1 MPKATLPLPSSD
13 YLDAQYN
20 NRLRVPDFLTRHVV
34 PWQADSQRV
43 REQQACVLDVAY
55 GPSPAERL
63 DVFPAGGTGQPV
75 VVFLHGGYWRSLD
88 KADHA
93 FIAPA
98 FTAQGAC
105 VVVPNYALCSP
116 SSAVTIEDI
125 ALQCARSVVWVQRNI
140 EQYGGNSAHIT
151 VIGHSAGGHLAAML
165 AACDWKK
172 IGADL
177 PTVALQSAIGISGLY
192 DLAPVM
198 RAPYLQNDLRL
209 TASQVQRCSPAYFKA
224 PRTRFVAVCGG
235 AESEEFLRQNALIE
249 KAWGKRAV
257 AVREALGQH
266 NHFSVLESLITQGER
281 LHALARAEIFGR

>member
-1 MPKATLPLPSSD
+1 MTKPKPDLPSSD

-20 NRLRVPDFLTRHVV
+20 NRLRVPDFLSRHVL
-34 PWQADSQRV
+34 PWQADSKHV
-43 REQQACVLDVAY
+43 RQKQACVLDIAY
-55 GPSPAERL
+55 GASSAEKL

-88 KADHA
+88 KADHS

-98 FTAQGAC
+98 FTQQGAC
-105 VVVPNYALCSP
+105 VVVPNYALCGQG
-116 SSAVTIEDI
+116 SATTIEDI
-125 ALQCARSVVWVQRNI
+125 ALQCAKSVAWVLRNI
-140 EQYGGNSAHIT
+140 EQYGGDPAHIT

-172 IGADL
+172 LGVNL
-177 PTVALQSAIGISGLY
+177 PANAVQSAIGISGLY
-192 DLAPVM
+192 DLAPIM
-198 RAPYLQNDLRL
+198 HAPYLQNDLRL
-209 TASQVQRCSPAYFKA
+209 TTSQVQRCSPAYFKA

-257 AVREALGQH
+257 AVREALGQL
-266 NHFSVLESLITQGER
+266 NHFSVLESLVTKGER
-281 LHALARAEIFGR
+281 LHTLARAEIFGV

>member
-1 MPKATLPLPSSD
+1 MTKSNSIPTDSD

-20 NRLRVPDFLTRHVV
+20 NRLRVPDFLTRHVL
-34 PWQADSQRV
+34 PWQADSERV
-43 REQQACVLDVAY
+43 RAQQACVLDIAY
-55 GPSPAERL
+55 GDSPAEKL

-88 KADHA
+88 KADHS

-98 FTAQGAC
+98 FTQQGAC

-116 SSAVTIEDI
+116 SSATTIEDI
-125 ALQCARSVVWVQRNI
+125 ALQCARSVAWMLRNI
-140 EQYGGNSAHIT
+140 EQYGGNPQHIT

-172 IGADL
+172 LGADL
-177 PTVALQSAIGISGLY
+177 PSVGLQSAIGISGLY
-192 DLAPVM
+192 DLTPIM
-198 RAPYLQNDLRL
+198 HAPYLQNDLRL
-209 TASQVQRCSPAYFKA
+209 TSAQVQRCSPVTFKA

-235 AESEEFLRQNALIE
+235 AESDEFLRQNALIE

-266 NHFSVLESLITQGER
+266 NHFSVLEALITRGER
-281 LHALARAEIFGR
+281 LHTLARAEIFGK